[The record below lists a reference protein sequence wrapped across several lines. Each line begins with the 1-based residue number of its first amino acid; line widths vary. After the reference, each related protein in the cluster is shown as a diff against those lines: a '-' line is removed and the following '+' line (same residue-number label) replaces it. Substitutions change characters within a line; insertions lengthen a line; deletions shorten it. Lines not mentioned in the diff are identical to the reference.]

1 MIGVVVNAVAVFVG
15 AAIGMLLKK
24 GFPEKLSET
33 IMKAMGLITIL
44 IGIQSAIKTED
55 VLCVIICLVLGTV
68 IGELINIDRGINS
81 LGDTLKAKLVKDN
94 GKAGSFTEGFV
105 STCILF
111 CVGSMTIM
119 GSLEAGINH
128 DYSILF
134 AKSTMDFISS
144 IVFASALGFGV
155 MCTSVFVLVFQGAI
169 TLLASALSN
178 VLTDVAVV
186 EMSAVGGVILLG
198 LAVNILEL
206 YKNDKPIRV
215 ANMLPAIFLPP
226 LYLWVTSLF

>member
-68 IGELINIDRGINS
+68 IGELINIDKGINS

-226 LYLWVTSLF
+226 LYLWMTSLF

>member
-81 LGDTLKAKLVKDN
+81 LGDALKAKLVKDN

>member
-68 IGELINIDRGINS
+68 IGELINIDKGINS

-178 VLTDVAVV
+178 VLTEVAVV

>member
-68 IGELINIDRGINS
+68 IGELINIDKGINS

-226 LYLWVTSLF
+226 LYLWVTGLF

>member
-68 IGELINIDRGINS
+68 IGELINIDKGINS

>member
-44 IGIQSAIKTED
+44 IGIQAAIKTED

>member
-55 VLCVIICLVLGTV
+55 VLCVIICLALGTV
-68 IGELINIDRGINS
+68 IGELINIDKGINS

>member
-68 IGELINIDRGINS
+68 IGELINIDKGINS

-94 GKAGSFTEGFV
+94 SKAGSFTEGFV

-128 DYSILF
+128 NYSILF